1 MYLDSIALTKT
12 LPCLAEPGR
21 IIVIGKP
28 NRPLD
33 EVIPYLATLP
43 GIIAYNP
50 ETRTLTF
57 RRPHGF
63 MTLYPDKVYIT
74 QVVDAAEGLQLF
86 EALKEAVNAVWE
98 KREELVA
105 VTAKKRA
112 PRHLD
117 IWELLPRSNCGACG
131 ILWNWPTPRQRS
143 TKRCEELPGQTGAQ
157 LSHTSPGAQRRTR
170 IPSGAH
176 PGCASTRRRDDPAH
190 LSWRHRFALSL
201 CHRALF

>member
-1 MYLDSIALTKT
+1 MYLDSITLTKT

-21 IIVIGKP
+21 IIAIGKP
-28 NRPLD
+28 NHPLD

-74 QVVDAAEGLQLF
+74 QVVDTAEGLQLF
-86 EALKEAVNAVWE
+86 EALNEAVNAVWE
-98 KREELVA
+98 KREELAA
-105 VTAKKRA
+105 VMKPKSA

-131 ILWNWPTPRQRS
+131 EATCL
-143 TKRCEELPGQTGAQ
+143 A
-157 LSHTSPGAQRRTR
+157 
-170 IPSGAH
+170 
-176 PGCASTRRRDDPAH
+176 
-190 LSWRHRFALSL
+190 FAVAVIQ
-201 CHRALF
+201 HKRALVECPPLQSDSSFADRKATLDAML

>member
-1 MYLDSIALTKT
+1 MKITFLDSITLPKT

-50 ETRTLTF
+50 KTRTLTF

-63 MTLYPDKVYIT
+63 MTLYTDKVYIT
-74 QVVDAAEGLQLF
+74 QVVDATEGLQLF

-105 VTAKKRA
+105 VMRPKSA

-117 IWELLPRSNCGACG
+117 VWSLLPQTNCHQCGEAACLAFAVA
-131 ILWNWPTPRQRS
+131 IIQH
-143 TKRCEELPGQTGAQ
+143 KRALEE
-157 LSHTSPGAQRRTR
+157 
-170 IPSGAH
+170 
-176 PGCASTRRRDDPAH
+176 C
-190 LSWRHRFALSL
+190 LSL
-201 CHRALF
+201 QSDAAFTERRAALEGML